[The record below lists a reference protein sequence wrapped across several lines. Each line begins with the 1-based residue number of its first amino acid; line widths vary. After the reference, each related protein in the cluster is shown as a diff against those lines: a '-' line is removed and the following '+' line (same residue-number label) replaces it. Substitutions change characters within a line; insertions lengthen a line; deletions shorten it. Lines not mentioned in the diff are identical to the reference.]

1 MKVLVLGGDTRQIY
15 CAGRLSLEPNMIVH
29 SCGLGCDEAPH
40 CSADVLVL
48 PYVTGSGGLINA
60 PLSQRIITVD
70 EAVESVKEGGTV
82 FLGMLDKEQ
91 VKRFEDKYV
100 KVYDWFSDEELT
112 LANAGL
118 TAEGAA
124 QIIVKSSEYGLGGSR
139 ILILGWGR
147 VARECAKLFGAM
159 GADVTV
165 SARKSQ
171 ALDDAAGRGF
181 KTAEFIDKSSV
192 AAADIIVNT
201 VPQNVLFED
210 TLRCVKKGG
219 WILELA
225 SKPYGVDMNAA
236 SRLGV
241 KVNIASGIPGRYTPE
256 SAGRQMAQSVIR
268 RLKGDGEAYG

>member
-210 TLRCVKKGG
+210 ALRCVKKGG

-225 SKPYGVDMNAA
+225 SKP
-236 SRLGV
+236 
-241 KVNIASGIPGRYTPE
+241 
-256 SAGRQMAQSVIR
+256 
-268 RLKGDGEAYG
+268 